1 MSAGREIRI
10 AWNAKQTKNGPGV
23 FVIPSFVSPH
33 FSSQPAS
40 FRRRLGMCPFRI
52 ARTAHTP
59 HKSRMFALGGDAF
72 PHDTVSLCAAL
83 TRGAMPL
90 GAREDA
96 VTTEGEFPSLSALR
110 MNLTGVRL
118 DGSAR
123 HTAALENA
131 AGGFFSRTLE
141 IAAEPALLGPVQ
153 VQVRVGAED
162 CVFAFGTTGDGART
176 MSLQS
181 CTNGTFEASAA
192 TADLDA
198 ALLGLARDAASKH
211 GAEVESVQLTLE
223 SEGPH
228 RIGVTAVAVAKAMF
242 FKATL
247 TIRGDIVMDEE
258 FNLCLRDATCTGDG
272 MIANLAASQLRPR
285 LAELQARTFA
295 LRTFLPAGMQPAEIT
310 LAGGAA
316 LRVAATFGA
325 EGKIKS

>member
-1 MSAGREIRI
+1 MSAGREIRV
-10 AWNAKQTKNGPGV
+10 AWNAKQTKNGAGV
-23 FVIPSFVSPH
+23 FVIPSFVSRH

-40 FRRRLGMCPFRI
+40 FRRRLRMCPFRI

-123 HTAALENA
+123 HTAALGNA

-153 VQVRVGAED
+153 VQVRVRAED
-162 CVFAFGTTGDGART
+162 CVFAFGTTADGARA

-181 CTNGTFEASAA
+181 CTNGTFDASAA